1 MATSSLHC
9 NALAALPGFLIS
21 AEKQDQCCRVLE
33 IAAFMEVS
41 RLGEKKKKGLT
52 KVQPRATWLTLQ
64 DLPNSSC
71 FFVISAAKGPRTH
84 STPLATLHRHSH
96 LYWPYVTVYSPETKM
111 IPQTRTLAKQYNRPS
126 IYYVC
131 LSFCLFI
138 CLLKQPKNQ
147 HTDHDA

>member
-52 KVQPRATWLTLQ
+52 KVQPRAT
-64 DLPNSSC
+64 
-71 FFVISAAKGPRTH
+71 
-84 STPLATLHRHSH
+84 
-96 LYWPYVTVYSPETKM
+96 
-111 IPQTRTLAKQYNRPS
+111 
-126 IYYVC
+126 
-131 LSFCLFI
+131 
-138 CLLKQPKNQ
+138 
-147 HTDHDA
+147 